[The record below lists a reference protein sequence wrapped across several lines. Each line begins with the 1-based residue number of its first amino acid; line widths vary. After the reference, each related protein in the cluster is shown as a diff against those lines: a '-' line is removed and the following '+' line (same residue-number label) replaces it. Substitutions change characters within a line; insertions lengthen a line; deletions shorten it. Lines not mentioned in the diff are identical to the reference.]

1 MVGKLTA
8 AFERAKREG
17 RVAFIPYVMAGDPDL
32 GATETI
38 LTALGAAGADIIEVG
53 VPHSDPLADGP
64 TIASAGAR
72 ALANGTRLDDVL
84 ALVRRI
90 SATCAPLLLFTYFNP
105 VYQFGLERFAGE
117 AAGAGAAGAI
127 VPDCALEESA
137 QLQRTLHAHGLEM
150 PLLVAPSTTRDR
162 ARLIAGAASGFV
174 YVVSRLGVT
183 GARTAPDFAP
193 LKAQLAMLRVLTAKP
208 LAVGFGLSRVAEVR
222 EVAAHADG
230 VVVGSALI
238 EAYANA
244 KAGEAAERVTSF
256 VTPLIAAARAPEP
269 RARSSAE

>member
-1 MVGKLTA
+1 MVEMRAKLRM
-8 AFERAKREG
+8 AFERAKRER

-32 GATETI
+32 AATEAI
-38 LTALGAAGADIIEVG
+38 LMALSAAGADIIELG

-72 ALANGTRLDDVL
+72 ALANGTRLSDVL
-84 ALVRRI
+84 ALVRRS

-105 VYQFGLERFAGE
+105 VYQFGLERFARE

-137 QLQRTLHAHGLEM
+137 PLRDALHVHGLEM
-150 PLLVAPSTTRDR
+150 PLLVAPSTTRER
-162 ARLIAGAASGFV
+162 AKRIAEAASGFV

-183 GARTAPDFAP
+183 GARTSPDFGP
-193 LKAQLAMLRVLTAKP
+193 LKAQLAMLRELTAKP
-208 LAVGFGLSRVAEVR
+208 LAVGFGLSRASEVR
-222 EVAAHADG
+222 EIAACADG

-238 EAYANA
+238 DSYADA
-244 KAGEAAERVTSF
+244 KAEAADRVTEF
-256 VTPLIAAARAPEP
+256 VAPLIAETRVL
-269 RARSSAE
+269 

>member
-32 GATETI
+32 GTTETI

-72 ALANGTRLDDVL
+72 ALANGTRLSDVL

-105 VYQFGLERFAGE
+105 VYQFGLERFARE

-162 ARLIAGAASGFV
+162 ARLIADAASGFV

-193 LKAQLAMLRVLTAKP
+193 LKTQLAMLRELTAKP
-208 LAVGFGLSRVAEVR
+208 LAVGFGLSRAAEVR
-222 EVAAHADG
+222 EVAAYADG

-238 EAYANA
+238 DSYA
-244 KAGEAAERVTSF
+244 GFEDW
-256 VTPLIAAARAPEP
+256 
-269 RARSSAE
+269 